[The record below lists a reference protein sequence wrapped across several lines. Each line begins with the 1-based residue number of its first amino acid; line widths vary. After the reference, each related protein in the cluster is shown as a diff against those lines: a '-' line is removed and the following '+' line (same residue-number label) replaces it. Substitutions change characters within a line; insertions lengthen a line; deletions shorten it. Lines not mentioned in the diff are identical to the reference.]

1 MSQLQG
7 LTPARRT
14 VASLDILRLVAAL
27 LVVVYHYF
35 FLAWSEAPGSG
46 GIRDVVP
53 NGPVYPWSVPVISAG
68 WVGVEVFFV
77 ISGFVITMSAQ
88 GRAGGE
94 FFRGRF
100 LRLFPGILVFATC
113 AYLVIV
119 SAGVLPLGVATDRY
133 LRTLILFPKGP
144 WIDGAIWTLVAEAV
158 FYFLI
163 WLVLSFDKGRDVYWW
178 ARLAMVAQLAIWLT
192 VPISEM
198 FTDKI
203 AVVASSYLARVTLV
217 STGSFFLLGIF
228 LFEIWNLGKTR
239 ARMALVL
246 TAGFCSLMSLYYIS
260 RNSVPV
266 RDFGQNVFTPLAI
279 WSLCILA
286 SVIFVMLEQYRPP
299 EAPVRAFIRQVG
311 MMTYPL
317 YLVHQITGAR
327 LLSDLYDMSLDPV
340 TAVFIAVAVCLSASW
355 LFARYL
361 EPSIRDALAVSLDLP
376 ARWARG
382 WRVQD

>member
-14 VASLDILRLVAAL
+14 VASLDILRLIAAL
-27 LVVVYHYF
+27 LVVLYHYF

-46 GIRDVVP
+46 GIRDVIS
-53 NGPVYPWSVPVISAG
+53 NGPVYPWSVPVVSAG

-88 GRAGGE
+88 GKAGGE

-144 WIDGAIWTLVAEAV
+144 WIDGVIWTLVAEAV

-163 WLVLSFDKGRDVYWW
+163 WLILSFDKGRDVYWW
-178 ARLAMVAQLAIWLT
+178 ARLAMVAQVAIWLT

-198 FTDKI
+198 YTDKI

-239 ARMALVL
+239 GRMALVL
-246 TAGFCSLMSLYYIS
+246 TAGLCSLMSLYYIS

-286 SVIFVMLEQYRPP
+286 SVFFVTLEQYRP
-299 EAPVRAFIRQVG
+299 AKASVRAFIRQVG

-327 LLSDLYDMSLDPV
+327 LLSGLYGMSLDPV

-361 EPSIRDALAVSLDLP
+361 EPSIRDALAASLELP
-376 ARWARG
+376 ARWSRG
-382 WRVQD
+382 WRIQD

>member
-7 LTPARRT
+7 LTPARGT
-14 VASLDILRLVAAL
+14 VASLDVLRLIAAL
-27 LVVVYHYF
+27 LVVLYHYF

-53 NGPVYPWSVPVISAG
+53 NGPAYPWSVPLISAG

-77 ISGFVITMSAQ
+77 ISGFVITMSVQ
-88 GRAGGE
+88 GKTSRE
-94 FFRGRF
+94 FLRGRF
-100 LRLFPGILVFATC
+100 LRLFPGILVFATF

-133 LRTLILFPKGP
+133 IRTLILFPKGP
-144 WIDGAIWTLVAEAV
+144 WIDGVIWTLVAEAV

-163 WLVLSFDKGRDVYWW
+163 WLTLSFDKGRDVYWW
-178 ARLAMVAQLAIWLT
+178 ARLAMIAQLGIWLA

-198 FTDKI
+198 FTDRI
-203 AVVASSYLARVTLV
+203 AVVASSYLARITLV

-228 LFEIWNLGKTR
+228 LFETWNFGKNR
-239 ARMALVL
+239 QRIMLVSI
-246 TAGFCSLMSLYYIS
+246 AAVCSLVSLYYIS

-266 RDFGQNVFTPLAI
+266 RDFGQHVFTPMI
-279 WSLCILA
+279 VWSLCILA
-286 SVIFVMLEQYRPP
+286 SIFFVMRERHRPP
-299 EAPVRAFIRQVG
+299 GAQGQAFIRQVG

-317 YLVHQITGAR
+317 YLIHQITGAR
-327 LLSDLYDMSLDPV
+327 LLSSLYGKNLDPIA
-340 TAVFIAVAVCLSASW
+340 AVIITIVVCLAGSW

-361 EPSIRDALAVSLDLP
+361 EPRMRDALIAALDLP
-376 ARWARG
+376 AKWSRG
-382 WRVQD
+382 WRIQG